1 MKTTGHVKT
10 IYDRSAQHRQDKN
23 RKIMKRTDEN
33 GNITLE
39 IYNID
44 SDELLIKNHK
54 GGKLLLHI
62 KDSYI
67 YRSKPFIDTI
77 NLNKIISNKNGNIES
92 VPFILFD
99 MKGNK
104 KDLFKIKVKKDKNK
118 HLNTSNSTSRMLI
131 SGDRSKD
138 IISGSNQDDIIYG
151 DGGDDHIS
159 GGMGRDVIEAGTGD
173 DYISGGEGNDTL
185 RGEQG
190 NDIIEGGDGADS
202 ILGGAGIDLLQGGN
216 QKDYIE
222 GNAGNDYISGDA
234 DDDFLF
240 GGEGDDLIFGG
251 DGNDLIEGDGESY
264 HPSPAHKNN
273 TGNDHLFGG
282 KGDDVIIAGK
292 GNDFLDGGEGDDSYY
307 FSSYD
312 GANIINETSENN
324 NTIRFN
330 DHLLPEL
337 KIARHGSHLLITSKK
352 KGDNLRV
359 LVKDQLSENGPKIE
373 WLVTKS
379 VMSETESEFNIKIP
393 DIFGER
399 SPDLGDITDPDIADM
414 LKNERTYGINKV
426 SSIYHFT
433 QPDSHSGDN
442 LAMLIETM
450 SAQKELALVGISY
463 HDDLPKN
470 AVNYLASL
478 LKQ

>member
-44 SDELLIKNHK
+44 SDELVIENHK

-77 NLNKIISNKNGNIES
+77 NLNEIISNKNGNIES

-104 KDLFKIKVKKDKNK
+104 KDLFKIKVKKYKNK
-118 HLNTSNSTSRMLI
+118 HLNASNSTSRMLI
-131 SGDRSKD
+131 SGGRSKD
-138 IISGSNQDDIIYG
+138 IIAGSKQDDIIYG
-151 DGGDDHIS
+151 YGGDDHIS
-159 GGMGRDVIEAGTGD
+159 GGMGHDVIEAGTGD

-190 NDIIEGGDGADS
+190 NDIIEGGDGADGIS
-202 ILGGAGIDLLQGGN
+202 GGKGRDHLTGGD
-216 QKDYIE
+216 QIDYIE
-222 GNAGNDYISGDA
+222 GNEDNDYISGDGG
-234 DDDFLF
+234 DDQLY
-240 GGEGDDLIFGG
+240 GGAGNDLIFGG
-251 DGNDLIEGDGESY
+251 NGNDRLDGDTDHLGQER
-264 HPSPAHKNN
+264 HNN
-273 TGNDHLFGG
+273 TGNDHIFGG

-292 GNDFLDGGEGDDSYY
+292 GNDFLDGGEGDDSYH

-330 DHLLPEL
+330 DHLFNEL
-337 KIARHGSHLLITSKK
+337 KITRHGSHLLITSME

-359 LVKDQLSENGPKIE
+359 LVKDQLSENGPKVE

-379 VMSETESEFNIKIP
+379 VMHETESEFNIKIP

-399 SPDLGDITDPDIADM
+399 TPDLGDITDPDIADM
-414 LKNERTYGINKV
+414 LNNERTYGINKV

-450 SAQKELALVGISY
+450 SAQKKLALVGISY